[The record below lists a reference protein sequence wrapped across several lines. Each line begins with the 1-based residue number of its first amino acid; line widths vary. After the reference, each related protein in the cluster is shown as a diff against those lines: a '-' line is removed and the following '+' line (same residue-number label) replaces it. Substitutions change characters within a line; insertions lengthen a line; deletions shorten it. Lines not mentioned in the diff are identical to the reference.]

1 MVHQRALRSCL
12 FLLLSL
18 SFLAHWSAP
27 AMAGETYQLI
37 GRISYGEKGF
47 SRDNPP
53 LILLQGMKN
62 PFAAHTRADPAGDFK
77 FKKLRPDMFTLIVY
91 VAFAGE
97 HRQTVEVSPGLADS
111 KKRVFVEVA
120 FQPNRSRKTLQEVSS
135 SQLSVSVKAIKELE
149 KAFKRLEKRDREG
162 AVAHLKKSVEI
173 SPQFI
178 EGWNTLGTMAYQSGK
193 YELAER
199 YFREALEHDPESYA
213 PMVNLGGALLSQGKI
228 RESLP
233 WNMAAVESR
242 PDDALAHS
250 QVGLSYYYL
259 GRYREAEEHLKQA
272 VALDPGHFSYPQL
285 PLADIYLRNQ
295 DLKSAVRELEHFLML
310 HPDAEQAATVKRQVE
325 IIYSQA
331 GRKTVPATP

>member
-1 MVHQRALRSCL
+1 MVHQKALRSCL
-12 FLLLSL
+12 FLLLFL
-18 SFLAHWSAP
+18 SFFTHSSAP
-27 AMAGETYQLI
+27 AIAGETYELI
-37 GRISYGEKGF
+37 GRISYGEKRF
-47 SRDNPP
+47 SRHNPP

-62 PFAAHTRADPAGDFK
+62 PFATHTLADPAGNFK
-77 FKKLRPDMFTLIVY
+77 FKKLRPDIFTLIVY

-111 KKRVFVEVA
+111 KRRVFIEVA
-120 FQPNRSRKTLQEVSS
+120 FQPNLARKALQEVSS
-135 SQLSVSVKAIKELE
+135 SQLSVSEKAIKELE
-149 KAFKRLEKRDREG
+149 KALKRLEKRDREG

-178 EGWNTLGTMAYQSGK
+178 EGWNTLGTMAYQSGN
-193 YELAER
+193 YELAES
-199 YFREALEHDPESYA
+199 YFREALEHDPDSYA

-233 WNMAAVESR
+233 WNMAAVEAR

-259 GRYREAEEHLKQA
+259 GRFREAEKHLKQA

-295 DLKSAVRELEHFLML
+295 DLKSAVRELEHFLRL
-310 HPDAEQAATVKRQVE
+310 HPDAEQASIVKRQVE
-325 IIYSQA
+325 IIYSKA
-331 GRKTVPATP
+331 GRGTLSATP